1 MLDKKALYQI
11 SSGLYLVSSKNEGH
25 QAGCIINT
33 LMQVTSKPVQVSI
46 TINKEN
52 DTTDTILKSNVFHVT
67 ALASNV
73 DMNVIATFGFQ
84 SSKEI
89 DKFQSFETK
98 YDTLDNPY
106 IEEGMNASFACK
118 VVHTLD
124 VGSHIIIVGE
134 VVESES
140 LSQESSM
147 TYAYYHDVKKGTSPK
162 NAPTYQEEIKT
173 DKKTKWRCKI
183 CGYIYE
189 GEELPADFI
198 CPICGQ
204 PASMFEKVED

>member
-98 YDTLDNPY
+98 YDSLDNPY

-140 LSQESSM
+140 LSQENSM

>member
-140 LSQESSM
+140 LSQENSM

-173 DKKTKWRCKI
+173 DKKIKWRCKI

>member
-1 MLDKKALYQI
+1 MLNKKALYQI

-46 TINKEN
+46 TLNKEN

-140 LSQESSM
+140 LSRENSM

-173 DKKTKWRCKI
+173 DINR
-183 CGYIYE
+183 
-189 GEELPADFI
+189 
-198 CPICGQ
+198 
-204 PASMFEKVED
+204 

>member
-106 IEEGMNASFACK
+106 IEEGANASFACK

-140 LSQESSM
+140 LSQENSM

>member
-11 SSGLYLVSSKNEGH
+11 SSGLYLVSSKGEEK

-33 LMQVTSKPVQVSI
+33 LMQVTSQPVQVSI
-46 TINKEN
+46 TINKDN
-52 DTTDTILKSNVFHVT
+52 YTTDIILKSKTFHVT
-67 ALASNV
+67 SLSENV

-98 YDTLDNPY
+98 YDTLNNPY
-106 IEEGMNASFACK
+106 IVEGMNAGFTCK

-124 VGSHIIIVGE
+124 VGSHIMIVGE
-134 VVESES
+134 VVESEV
-140 LSQESSM
+140 LSQDNSM

-162 NAPTYQEEIKT
+162 KAPTYQEEVKT

-189 GEELPADFI
+189 GDELPADFI

-204 PASMFEKVED
+204 PASMFEKVEN

>member
-118 VVHTLD
+118 VVHILD

-140 LSQESSM
+140 LSQENSM

>member
-46 TINKEN
+46 TLNKEN

-140 LSQESSM
+140 LSQENSM

>member
-11 SSGLYLVSSKNEGH
+11 SSGLYLVSSKGEER
-25 QAGCIINT
+25 QAGCVINT
-33 LMQVTSKPVQVSI
+33 LMQVTSQPVQVSI
-46 TINKEN
+46 TVNKDN
-52 DTTDTILKSNVFHVT
+52 YTTDSILKSKVFHVT
-67 ALASNV
+67 ALAESV

-84 SSKEI
+84 SSKDV

-98 YDTLDNPY
+98 YDTLGNPY
-106 IEEGMNASFACK
+106 MTAGMNASFACK

-134 VVESES
+134 VVESEI
-140 LSQESSM
+140 LSQEKSM

-162 NAPTYQEEIKT
+162 NAPTYQEEVKK

-189 GEELPADFI
+189 GDELPADFI